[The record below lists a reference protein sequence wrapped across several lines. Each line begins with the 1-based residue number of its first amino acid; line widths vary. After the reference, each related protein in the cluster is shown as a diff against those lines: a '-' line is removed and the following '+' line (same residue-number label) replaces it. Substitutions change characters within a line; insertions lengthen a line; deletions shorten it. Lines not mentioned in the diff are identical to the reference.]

1 MTSITYNIPISFVVI
16 VLSVFLVPAAILWG
30 IAKSETFSFK
40 LNQTLKSLSLG
51 LSGTALLIGLTIFLT
66 EESWFVQYGLVYIPP
81 VSVFSVIL
89 FTLVSHVA
97 LKQRKT

>member
-16 VLSVFLVPAAILWG
+16 LLSVFLVPAAILWG
-30 IAKSETFSFK
+30 IAKSELFSFK

-66 EESWFVQYGLVYIPP
+66 EASWFVRYGPVYIPT
-81 VSVFSVIL
+81 VSVFSTIM
-89 FTLVSHVA
+89 FTLVSHIV
-97 LKQRKT
+97 LKRRYT